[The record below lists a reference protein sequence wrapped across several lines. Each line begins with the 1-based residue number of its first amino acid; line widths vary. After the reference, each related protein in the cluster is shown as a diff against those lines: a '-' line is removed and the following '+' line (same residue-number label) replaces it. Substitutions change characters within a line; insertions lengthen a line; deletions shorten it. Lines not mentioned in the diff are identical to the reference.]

1 MIMATHYHTSLDHQ
15 FEMVSRLIQ
24 TAQRSVPLALL
35 VASIASSPALVLG
48 FSTTANNPRSMRSN
62 LALNSESRPSNS
74 FNPFRMVGDMASGL
88 LGGDSL
94 QDQPTV
100 DKAIVSMESAG
111 SLQSWTTIRST
122 LESKMETDIERN
134 FRANLKK
141 GYGEGS
147 PLHKIR
153 LFDESNKEEDIRVT
167 FYR

>member
-1 MIMATHYHTSLDHQ
+1 
-15 FEMVSRLIQ
+15 
-24 TAQRSVPLALL
+24 
-35 VASIASSPALVLG
+35 
-48 FSTTANNPRSMRSN
+48 
-62 LALNSESRPSNS
+62 
-74 FNPFRMVGDMASGL
+74 MVGDMASGL

-100 DKAIVSMESAG
+100 NKAIVAMESAG
-111 SLQSWTTIRST
+111 SLQSWATIRST

>member
-1 MIMATHYHTSLDHQ
+1 MATHYHTSLDHQ

-48 FSTTANNPRSMRSN
+48 FSTTAYNPRSMRSD

-100 DKAIVSMESAG
+100 NKAIVAMESAG
-111 SLQSWTTIRST
+111 SLQSWATIRST